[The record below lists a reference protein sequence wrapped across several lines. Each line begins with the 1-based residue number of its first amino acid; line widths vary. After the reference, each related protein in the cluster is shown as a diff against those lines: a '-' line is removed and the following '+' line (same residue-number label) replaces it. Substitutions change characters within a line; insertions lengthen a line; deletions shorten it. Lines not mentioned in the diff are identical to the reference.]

1 MKPITIIIFL
11 SFFVTSNAQDTT
23 TALTRPKLEKMPVQ
37 IFNSD
42 RAILANT
49 TETIRKGNMAF
60 RVTHHFGDIAGDFGG
75 LKNFFGL
82 DNNVDFRIG
91 FAFGLGD
98 KLDLMAARV
107 KGASAQ
113 SQQWELAV
121 KWKMVEQSVGGPGFS
136 VALFANHVVATNAAS
151 TFPNRENSYKGFS
164 ERSSNAFQLIIAK
177 KMGKVSLQLNPTV
190 VTRGYNISY
199 DQDAFFALGGAGRIP
214 IIDNKINFLFDY
226 FHPFRSD
233 AVKDSF
239 RLVDIHFA
247 DPVGVGLEFVTPGH
261 HFRLNFT
268 NATEILENRFI
279 PRTITSWGDGRFRW
293 AFTISRTFRLWLP
306 KK

>member
-1 MKPITIIIFL
+1 MKPITAFIFL
-11 SFFVTSNAQDTT
+11 LSCIQINAQDTT
-23 TALTRPKLEKMPVQ
+23 TTVVRAKPEKMPVQ

-49 TETIRKGNMAF
+49 TETIRKGNLAF
-60 RVTHHFGDIAGDFGG
+60 RVSHHFGDIGGNFGG

-82 DNNVDFRIG
+82 DNAVDFRIG
-91 FAFGLGD
+91 FALGLGD
-98 KLDLMAARV
+98 KLDLMAARI
-107 KGASAQ
+107 KGASLR
-113 SQQWELAV
+113 QQEWELAI
-121 KWKMVEQSVGGPGFS
+121 KWKMVEQAVGGPGFS
-136 VALFANHVVATNAAS
+136 MALFANHVVATNTAS

-177 KMGKVSLQLNPTV
+177 KIGKVSLQLNPTV
-190 VTRGYNISY
+190 VTRGYTISY
-199 DQDAFFALGGAGRIP
+199 DQDAFFALGGAGKIP
-214 IIDNKINFLFDY
+214 LIENKLNFLFDY

-247 DPVGVGLEFVTPGH
+247 DPVGVGFEFVTPGH

-279 PRTITSWGDGRFRW
+279 PRTITSWGDGQFRW